1 MVHYDERMFIRVH
14 YLSFPCVLIMEENP
28 RLPTNCSVVI
38 STQTCRWTGGSSQL
52 ALSSRGCS
60 IRVRARSVWLSAGP
74 IMRCAKVCR
83 VLLRETRLDRSN
95 QKKNSSEQH
104 ELRCQAPDALDLE
117 TLKKIVFFGQ
127 GHGVGKA
134 SLEEGVFEAPN
145 IFYECSK
152 NDFHAC
158 FR

>member
-1 MVHYDERMFIRVH
+1 M
-14 YLSFPCVLIMEENP
+14 
-28 RLPTNCSVVI
+28 RLDYGRKSAIADKLQRRNFDANVPMD
-38 STQTCRWTGGSSQL
+38 RRL
-52 ALSSRGCS
+52 F
-60 IRVRARSVWLSAGP
+60 SAGSFVTRVLDSRASALRLVVSWSYYE
-74 IMRCAKVCR
+74 MRQGVSG
-83 VLLRETRLDRSN
+83 LLRETRLDRSN

-104 ELRCQAPDALDLE
+104 ELRCQAPDAVDLE